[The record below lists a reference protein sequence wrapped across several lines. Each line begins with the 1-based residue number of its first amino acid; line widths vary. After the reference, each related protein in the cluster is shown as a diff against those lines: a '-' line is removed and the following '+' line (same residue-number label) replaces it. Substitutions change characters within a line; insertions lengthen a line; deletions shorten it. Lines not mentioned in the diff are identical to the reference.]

1 MSLSL
6 NQFLL
11 LVITFVLVIA
21 VTFFISLFLQ
31 LKKTAKEGEK
41 TLVEIRTLVQMLK
54 QTDYKVNTK
63 IDDIG
68 ELVGTTKKTLVRI
81 ADLSWFLSAKIFKPS
96 SKYWPF
102 IYPAIRLGWRLI
114 KKRKEKKNGK

>member
-1 MSLSL
+1 
-6 NQFLL
+6 
-11 LVITFVLVIA
+11 
-21 VTFFISLFLQ
+21 
-31 LKKTAKEGEK
+31 
-41 TLVEIRTLVQMLK
+41 MLK